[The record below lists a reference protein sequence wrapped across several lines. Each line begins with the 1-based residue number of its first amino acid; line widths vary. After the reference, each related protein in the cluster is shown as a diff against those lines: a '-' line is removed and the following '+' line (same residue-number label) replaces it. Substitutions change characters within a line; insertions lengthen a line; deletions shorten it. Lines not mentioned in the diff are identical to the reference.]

1 MKLIRSACWLYWGQ
15 ELAIKENFF
24 QYTLEVLER
33 LSDHVRN
40 ADAPRSK
47 FQHSVYDARTDN
59 LVNHL
64 LETLDLGLEEENP
77 QEGNKT

>member
-1 MKLIRSACWLYWGQ
+1 MKLIRNAYWLYWGQ
-15 ELAIKENFF
+15 EVAIKENFF

-64 LETLDLGLEEENP
+64 LETLDLGLEDQSQEE
-77 QEGNKT
+77 KS

>member
-1 MKLIRSACWLYWGQ
+1 M
-15 ELAIKENFF
+15 AIKENFF

-64 LETLDLGLEEENP
+64 LETLDLGLEEEHQQDSND
-77 QEGNKT
+77 QTGQDKNDLGSV

>member
-1 MKLIRSACWLYWGQ
+1 MRPTRNACWLYWGH

-64 LETLDLGLEEENP
+64 LETLDLGLEDQNQEE
-77 QEGNKT
+77 KS